1 MVGPSAASA
10 RARVV
15 FAVDGL
21 EVKIWGGRDSTTTSH
36 PENEADSEGT
46 EEESEVGSSSSE
58 ASSES
63 GDVESESGSDLGLDS
78 DSILQSDEESDS
90 ESSSADSIIDDTPPS
105 PPASRSPSPDCPP
118 ECSPECSPGLSPPSS
133 PKSTPQPPADLTAVD
148 TPRPSQL
155 DSSHADSQAAI
166 RAAERLLSRTLACS
180 CAEEGGGMAAELAP
194 TQTHILLRAPRRF
207 SHPAWTP
214 KMSAARAM
222 DRLVDEFLEESGP
235 VRKGAV
241 VGKAKKR
248 KGLVEGVWIR
258 CRSKSVAGHLPP
270 VDGDE
275 EAEDGDEV
283 ESEDEEDELI
293 WWTWDGKLVG
303 FADW

>member
-1 MVGPSAASA
+1 
-10 RARVV
+10 
-15 FAVDGL
+15 
-21 EVKIWGGRDSTTTSH
+21 
-36 PENEADSEGT
+36 
-46 EEESEVGSSSSE
+46 
-58 ASSES
+58 
-63 GDVESESGSDLGLDS
+63 
-78 DSILQSDEESDS
+78 
-90 ESSSADSIIDDTPPS
+90 
-105 PPASRSPSPDCPP
+105 
-118 ECSPECSPGLSPPSS
+118 
-133 PKSTPQPPADLTAVD
+133 
-148 TPRPSQL
+148 
-155 DSSHADSQAAI
+155 
-166 RAAERLLSRTLACS
+166 
-180 CAEEGGGMAAELAP
+180 
-194 TQTHILLRAPRRF
+194 
-207 SHPAWTP
+207 
-214 KMSAARAM
+214 MSAARAM